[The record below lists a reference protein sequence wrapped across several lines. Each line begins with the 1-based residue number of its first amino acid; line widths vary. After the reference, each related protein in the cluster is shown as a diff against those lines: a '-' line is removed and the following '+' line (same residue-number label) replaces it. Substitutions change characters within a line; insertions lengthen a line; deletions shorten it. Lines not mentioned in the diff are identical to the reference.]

1 MRPPHHRGGRAKDSG
16 PSQRQLRAGE
26 LVRHALADILAET
39 DFADLNGASV
49 TVTEVR
55 LSPDFRHANCF
66 IQPLGGQNIAEV
78 VTAMNRHASY
88 LRGRLGRLVDMKFTP
103 DLRFHHDQSFE
114 AAAKMDRLF
123 DSPEVRRDIGR
134 EAAAPDMSD
143 RQFQNRLS
151 DVLGD
156 DEDES

>member
-1 MRPPHHRGGRAKDSG
+1 MKPLHHRVGRAKDTG

-26 LVRHALADILAET
+26 LVRHALADILRES

-66 IQPLGGQNIAEV
+66 IQPLGGQNIPEV
-78 VTAMNRHASY
+78 VAAMNRHASY

-114 AAAKMDRLF
+114 AAERMNKLF
-123 DSPEVRRDIGR
+123 ESPDVRRDIGR
-134 EAAAPDMSD
+134 AEISRDMTD
-143 RQFQNRLS
+143 RQFERRLS
-151 DVLGD
+151 DVSD
-156 DEDES
+156 DEDN

>member
-1 MRPPHHRGGRAKDSG
+1 MRPPHHRGGRAKDTG

-26 LVRHALADILAET
+26 LVRHALAEILAET

-66 IQPLGGQNIAEV
+66 IQPLGGQNIPEV
-78 VTAMNRHASY
+78 VAAMNRHASY

-114 AAAKMDRLF
+114 AAERMNKLF
-123 DSPEVRRDIGR
+123 ESPEVRRDIGR
-134 EAAAPDMSD
+134 AAPSIDMTD
-143 RQFQNRLS
+143 RQFERRLS
-151 DVLGD
+151 DVAD
-156 DEDES
+156 DEDDA

>member
-1 MRPPHHRGGRAKDSG
+1 MKPPHHRGGRAKDTG

-26 LVRHALADILAET
+26 LVRHALAEILAET

-66 IQPLGGQNIAEV
+66 IQPLGGQNIPEV
-78 VTAMNRHASY
+78 VAAMNRHASY

-114 AAAKMDRLF
+114 AAERMNKLF
-123 DSPEVRRDIGR
+123 ESPEVRRDIGR
-134 EAAAPDMSD
+134 AAPSLDMTD
-143 RQFQNRLS
+143 RQFERRLS
-151 DVLGD
+151 DVAD
-156 DEDES
+156 DEDDA

>member
-26 LVRHALADILAET
+26 LVRHALADILREA

-66 IQPLGGQNIAEV
+66 IQPLGGENIPEV
-78 VTAMNRHASY
+78 VAAMNRHAGY

-114 AAAKMDRLF
+114 AAERMNRLF
-123 DSPEVRRDIGR
+123 ESPEVRRDLDR
-134 EAAAPDMSD
+134 EAVSRDMTD
-143 RQFQNRLS
+143 RQFERRLS
-151 DVLGD
+151 DVADDG
-156 DEDES
+156 DED

>member
-1 MRPPHHRGGRAKDSG
+1 MKPPHHRGGRAKDTG

-26 LVRHALADILAET
+26 LVRHALAEILAET

-66 IQPLGGQNIAEV
+66 IQPLGGQNIPEV
-78 VTAMNRHASY
+78 VAAMNRHASY

-114 AAAKMDRLF
+114 AAERMNRLF
-123 DSPEVRRDIGR
+123 ESPEVRRDIGR
-134 EAAAPDMSD
+134 AAPSLDMTD
-143 RQFQNRLS
+143 RQFERRLS
-151 DVLGD
+151 DVAD
-156 DEDES
+156 DEDDS